1 MERTVT
7 WIRSLSTGASPAC
20 VKAVGPLCNGR
31 LGWRRGAA
39 VHETWRMPA
48 GRLWVAFFS
57 ACFPE
62 RARLRFLRFLRYSS
76 ARRAVPAR
84 LSARWAGPWEL
95 RETPLT
101 PS

>member
-7 WIRSLSTGASPAC
+7 WIRSLSTGASPAY
-20 VKAVGPLCNGR
+20 VKAV
-31 LGWRRGAA
+31 GWRRGAA

-76 ARRAVPAR
+76 ARRGPRAR
-84 LSARWAGPWEL
+84 LSARWAGP
-95 RETPLT
+95 REFCVRPR
-101 PS
+101 